1 MKIDPSECFDL
12 IAHGDCTKL
21 KKPSP
26 EIYQWTLEKFQL
38 PPNACVAIEDSP
50 RGLESASGANIK
62 TLVTPSKLTLD
73 EDFGG
78 AHLVLSDLG
87 EPEKPFVAFSGE
99 TFGFRY
105 VSFDLLEKICGN

>member
-1 MKIDPSECFDL
+1 MKINPSEYFDI

-21 KKPSP
+21 KKPSLGNIP
-26 EIYQWTLEKFQL
+26 VDLEKFQL

-50 RGLESASGANIK
+50 RGLESSSGANIK

-78 AHLVLSDLG
+78 AQLVVSDLG
-87 EPEKPFVAFSGE
+87 EPEKPFKTLAGD
-99 TFGFRY
+99 TFGFKY
-105 VSFDLLEKICGN
+105 VSLDLLQKICGN